1 MLVDIEP
8 SKIEGKIKAP
18 QSKSYGIRLILYSIL
33 KESKL
38 DNLVYSEDVKV
49 AIDVVKALG
58 ISVYGSLFKK
68 EKELKVPPYLYFGG
82 SATTLRMT
90 IPIISVIGGEVLIDG
105 DESLRKRPLNAI
117 INALRGQVNFSSNSL
132 PMKMSGKLKENYVKI
147 DGSESSQYIS
157 GFIYAFSLTGGG
169 EIEIIPPISSKSY
182 IYLTANLINSLGG
195 DVKIR
200 DNKIY
205 VNKGDFRPYV
215 GKVPGDYALASFYAA
230 SSIVTGGNLIIE
242 DVYEIPDFDGDHNI
256 VKFYEEMGAESY
268 VKEGKWFV
276 KSSSKLKGIEVSIDD
291 YPDLAPSIA
300 SIAPFA
306 DSKTVIR
313 DVRRLKIKESNRIV
327 TISDTLS
334 RFNVKVSYDD
344 EQIVIFPSSEIK
356 RATISCPND
365 HRIAMMASVLSFK
378 VGGVINNAECVN
390 KSNPNFWKDLISLGA
405 KIIIK

>member
-1 MLVDIEP
+1 MLVEIKP

-38 DNLVYSEDVKV
+38 DNLIYSDDVSV
-49 AIDVVKALG
+49 AVNVVKSLG
-58 ISVYGSLFKK
+58 VSVSGSLFKK
-68 EKELKVPPYLYFGG
+68 EKELKVPSYLYFGG

-90 IPIISVIGGEVLIDG
+90 IPIISVLGGEVLIDG

-117 INALRGQVNFSSNSL
+117 INALKGQVSFSSNSL
-132 PMKMSGKLKENYVKI
+132 PTKMSGRLKENYVKI
-147 DGSESSQYIS
+147 DGNESSQYIS
-157 GFIYAFSLTGGG
+157 GFIYAFSMIDGG

-182 IYLTANLINSLGG
+182 IYLTASLINNLGG

-205 VNKGDFRPYV
+205 INKGYFRPYV
-215 GKVPGDYALASFYAA
+215 GKVPGDYALASFYAS
-230 SSIVTGGNLIIE
+230 SSIVSGGNLVIE
-242 DVYEIPDFDGDHNI
+242 DVYEIPDFYGDHSI

-268 VKEGKWFV
+268 VKEGRWFV
-276 KSSSKLKGIEVSIDD
+276 KPSTKLNGIDVDVDD

-306 DSKTVIR
+306 ESKTVIR
-313 DVRRLKIKESNRIV
+313 GVKRLKVKESNRIL

-334 RFNVKVSYDD
+334 RFNVKVNFDD
-344 EQIVIFPSSEIK
+344 EKIVIFPSSELK
-356 RATISCPND
+356 ETSVLCPND
-365 HRIAMMASVLSFK
+365 HRIAMMASVISFK
-378 VGGVINNAECVN
+378 VSGVIDNAECVN
-390 KSNPNFWKDLISLGA
+390 KSNPAFWKDLISLGA
-405 KIIIK
+405 NIIIK

>member
-1 MLVDIEP
+1 MLVEIKQ

-38 DNLVYSEDVKV
+38 ENLVYSEDVKV
-49 AIDVVKALG
+49 AIDVVKSLG
-58 ISVYGSLFKK
+58 VSVSISQFKR
-68 EKELKVPPYLYFGG
+68 EKELKVPSYLYFGG
-82 SATTLRMT
+82 SATTLRIT

-117 INALRGQVNFSSNSL
+117 INALKGQVSFSSNSL
-132 PMKMSGKLKENYVKI
+132 PTKMSGKLKENYVKI
-147 DGSESSQYIS
+147 DGNESSQYIS
-157 GFIYAFSLTGGG
+157 GFIYAFSMIGGG
-169 EIEIIPPISSKSY
+169 EIKIIPPISSKSY

-205 VNKGDFRPYV
+205 VNKGDFKPYI
-215 GKVPGDYALASFYAA
+215 GKVPGDYALASFYTA
-230 SSIVTGGNLIIE
+230 SSIVTGGSLVIE
-242 DVYEIPDFDGDHNI
+242 DVYEIPDFDGDHSI

-276 KSSSKLKGIEVSIDD
+276 KSTSKLKGIDVNVDD

-300 SIAPFA
+300 SIAPFTE
-306 DSKTVIR
+306 SKTIIR
-313 DVRRLKIKESNRIV
+313 GVRRLKIKESNRIV

-334 RFNVKVSYDD
+334 RFSVKVNYDD
-344 EQIVIFPSSEIK
+344 EKIIIFPSSELKEANIV
-356 RATISCPND
+356 CPND
-365 HRIAMMASVLSFK
+365 HRIAMMASVLSFR
-378 VGGVINNAECVN
+378 VGGVIDNAECVN
-390 KSNPNFWKDLISLGA
+390 KSNPQFWKDLISLGA
-405 KIIIK
+405 KIIVK